1 MVWDLLVS
9 IKLDIG
15 LWPTWWQAIT
25 WSNATNQDY
34 REWWFNQSHI
44 IPNGCMDA
52 RGTNFQWN
60 SIPSNDILWYFYAN
74 WPHGIIPHNYFHTIL
89 ATNTWFLFRCVKH
102 QLTAYK
108 FNAVNYFGS
117 KWNAL
122 RSKPSAQ
129 RVHYHIHWSTQYT
142 VTKKYKILNFIIK
155 SWNFLLWNISTFH
168 PQESCA

>member
-9 IKLDIG
+9 IKLDIR
-15 LWPTWWQAIT
+15 LWQTWWQAIT
-25 WSNATNQDY
+25 WTNAINQDY

-60 SIPSNDILWYFYAN
+60 SISINYILWYLYAN
-74 WPHGIIPHNYFHTIL
+74 WPHGIIPYNYFHTIL
-89 ATNTWFLFRCVKH
+89 ATNTWFLFWCVKH

-117 KWNAL
+117 KWNTL
-122 RSKPSAQ
+122 RSKPSDCTIAVFIPYLRAWQ
-129 RVHYHIHWSTQYT
+129 QHQEHQESAGEYHH
-142 VTKKYKILNFIIK
+142 
-155 SWNFLLWNISTFH
+155 NIS
-168 PQESCA
+168 